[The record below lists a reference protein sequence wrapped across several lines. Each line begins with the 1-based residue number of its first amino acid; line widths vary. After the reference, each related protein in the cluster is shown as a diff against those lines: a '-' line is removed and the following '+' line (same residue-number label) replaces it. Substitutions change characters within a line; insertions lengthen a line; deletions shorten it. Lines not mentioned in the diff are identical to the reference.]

1 MSDLPDGFIIDEPQK
16 PSGLP
21 EGFVLDETSGA
32 KKPREY
38 AASEVPMAA
47 VTNFVPSLIKNVKD
61 MGEGIGEAVTSPVQT
76 FGTLTKLMT
85 TSSPLMPDIRRLSQ
99 MISPLLSDEAR
110 TRVNK
115 AVEELYAPR
124 DAMVKQYE
132 DKYGGIENIKRT
144 LAEDPAG
151 VAMDVST
158 LLTPVAAAKSMPGV
172 IGKVGKAA
180 NVIANVTD
188 PVGLAATGAGKVAGT
203 LIPEVLGKAT
213 GAGGDAI
220 REATRAGF
228 EGGQNAETFRKAI
241 TDNLPMEDIVGAVKG
256 RIQKIRDDMMADY
269 RANKDVWDKYQ
280 GRIVFDPIDKA
291 ATQLLD
297 DSVVKKS
304 GTLHSKLA
312 PTEQTQLRKLLDVV
326 DEWQSDPATHTI
338 EGLDAL
344 KQRLYNEIDP
354 KTAHPFISRAATK
367 LADATR
373 KAILQSAPPEYA
385 KAMENYTKGSKL
397 VEELEDAFSLGK
409 KAKMQTAM
417 SKLQSLMRN
426 NAATQYGVRKQ
437 QMEKLRTATG
447 GNDDIMAALAGQAL
461 NSWTPRGIQG
471 TLSLPAALGSFSLA
485 GLPGVA
491 AQMALT
497 SPRAMGEAAYGAGKV
512 AGLPQGAFRLA
523 RNKGIPGAGV
533 DGAEFAA
540 NEAFRRPARM
550 TYRQLGAMEEEEPR
564 GYFAR

>member
-1 MSDLPDGFIIDEPQK
+1 MSDLPEGFIIDEPQK

-21 EGFVLDETSGA
+21 EGFVLDQPTNE

-38 AASEVPMAA
+38 QASEVPMQA
-47 VTNFVPSLIKNVKD
+47 VTNFVPSLIQEVKD
-61 MGEGIGEAVTSPVQT
+61 IGEGIGEAVTSPVQT

-85 TSSPLMPDIRRLSQ
+85 TTSPLMPDIRKLSK
-99 MISPLLSDEAR
+99 MISPLLGEEAR

-115 AVEELYAPR
+115 AVDELYTPR
-124 DAMVKQYE
+124 DAMVKVYE
-132 DKYGGIENIKRT
+132 DRYGNVENIKRT
-144 LAEDPAG
+144 LAEKPA
-151 VAMDVST
+151 AALMDAST
-158 LLTPVAAAKSMPGV
+158 FLTPLAAAKNAPGIV
-172 IGKVGKAA
+172 GKVGKAA
-180 NVIANVTD
+180 NIAATATD
-188 PVGLAATGAGKVAGT
+188 PVGLAATATGKLAGT
-203 LIPEVLGKAT
+203 LIPEVLGKST
-213 GAGGDAI
+213 GAGADAFT
-220 REATRAGF
+220 EAFRAGK
-228 EGGQNAETFRKAI
+228 EGGSTAADFRKAI
-241 TDNLPMEDIVGAVKG
+241 TNQLPAEEIVGLAKQGV
-256 RIQKIRDDMMADY
+256 QKIRDDMLADY

-297 DSVVKKS
+297 DSMIKKS

-312 PTEQTQLRKLLDVV
+312 PTEQTALQKLLGVV
-326 DEWQSDPATHTI
+326 DEWQKDPAAHTI

-354 KTAHPFISRAATK
+354 KTAHPFIARAATK

-385 KAMENYTKGSKL
+385 KAMANYTKGSKL
-397 VEELEDAFSLGK
+397 IEELEDAFSLGK

-426 NAATQYGVRKQ
+426 NAATQYGVRAQ
-437 QMEKLRTATG
+437 QMDKLRDASG
-447 GNDDIMAALAGQAL
+447 ADVIPMLAGQAL
-461 NSWTPRGIQG
+461 NSWSPRGIQG
-471 TLSLPAALGSFSLA
+471 TLSLPAAFGSFSLA

-491 AQMALT
+491 AQMAGT
-497 SPRAMGEAAYGAGKV
+497 SPRLMGEAAYGAGKV

-523 RNKGIPGAGV
+523 RRKGIPGVGA
-533 DGAEFAA
+533 AEFMA

-550 TYRQLGAMEEEEPR
+550 TYRQLGSMEEEEPR